1 MSHLI
6 LVVVIIAQS
15 LPVLVQLAHEHLP
28 RAEIKGAEVH
38 LVTKV
43 TGQLRLAPK
52 LLPRWTNGEAETRE
66 TVISISSLTEKQEK
80 HKNIRHQHRQLNT
93 DEGSGTKLTGHSS
106 KKNTYSTD

>member
-6 LVVVIIAQS
+6 LVVVIVAQS

-52 LLPRWTNGEAETRE
+52 LLPRWTIGEAENTRNRY
-66 TVISISSLTEKQEK
+66 TNITSDKNKTKKVITQDVKTE
-80 HKNIRHQHRQLNT
+80 N
-93 DEGSGTKLTGHSS
+93 
-106 KKNTYSTD
+106 

>member
-1 MSHLI
+1 MSHLV

-15 LPVLVQLAHEHLP
+15 LAVLVQLAHQHLP

-52 LLPRWTNGEAETRE
+52 LLPRWTGGEAETPE
-66 TVISISSLTEKQEK
+66 SILLISPLIKQRQQKEGQ
-80 HKNIRHQHRQLNT
+80 NRRHQ
-93 DEGSGTKLTGHSS
+93 D
-106 KKNTYSTD
+106 